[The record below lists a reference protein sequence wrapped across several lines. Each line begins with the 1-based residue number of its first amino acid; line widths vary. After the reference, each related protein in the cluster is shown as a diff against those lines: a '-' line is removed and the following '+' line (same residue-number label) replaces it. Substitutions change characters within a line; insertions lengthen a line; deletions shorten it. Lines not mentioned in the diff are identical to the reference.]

1 MDNLEKLIERIEDK
15 ILDIQLKLGYL
26 ELKVEKLKEQ
36 NENITYFTGKNLLFL
51 CDIINKIKK

>member
-26 ELKVEKLKEQ
+26 ELKVEELKEQ
-36 NENITYFTGKNLLFL
+36 NENISYFTSKNLVFL
-51 CDIINKIKK
+51 CDIINKTKK